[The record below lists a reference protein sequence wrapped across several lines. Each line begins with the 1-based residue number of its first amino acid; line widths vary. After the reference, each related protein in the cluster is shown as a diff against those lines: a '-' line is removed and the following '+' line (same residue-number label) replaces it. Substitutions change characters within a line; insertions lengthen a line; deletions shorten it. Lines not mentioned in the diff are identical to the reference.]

1 MGQRIRTA
9 LIAIPIALLLIKLG
23 GLFFSLG
30 TLLLAAVAYKEYRDM
45 IHAAGYDL
53 YGKAAFLGIVLLVAA
68 ASLVFLDSSLSHA
81 LLVPV
86 TILFSLLIML
96 DGLFHHGEG
105 QFLEK
110 TALSTLSLLYIGL
123 PFAHFIFLRSL
134 GEGLLWT
141 VMVGTWASDTFAY
154 FGGRMW

>member
-96 DGLFHHGEG
+96 DGLFHHGEAS
-105 QFLEK
+105 FLKNCFEHAFP
-110 TALSTLSLLYIGL
+110 ALY
-123 PFAHFIFLRSL
+123 
-134 GEGLLWT
+134 
-141 VMVGTWASDTFAY
+141 WASFCP
-154 FGGRMW
+154 FHLSSLSGGRSPLDSHGRNLGQ

>member
-81 LLVPV
+81 C
-86 TILFSLLIML
+86 
-96 DGLFHHGEG
+96 
-105 QFLEK
+105 
-110 TALSTLSLLYIGL
+110 LLYTSPSPRDRG
-123 PFAHFIFLRSL
+123 
-134 GEGLLWT
+134 
-141 VMVGTWASDTFAY
+141 
-154 FGGRMW
+154 

>member
-53 YGKAAFLGIVLLVAA
+53 YG
-68 ASLVFLDSSLSHA
+68 
-81 LLVPV
+81 
-86 TILFSLLIML
+86 
-96 DGLFHHGEG
+96 
-105 QFLEK
+105 
-110 TALSTLSLLYIGL
+110 
-123 PFAHFIFLRSL
+123 
-134 GEGLLWT
+134 
-141 VMVGTWASDTFAY
+141 
-154 FGGRMW
+154 